1 MAEAI
6 EREDA
11 EEIGEEC
18 DLAVIVQH
26 PPFQNVDLMLLAELF
41 KVVQGAEMDVWRV
54 VPLVRQGRGDG
65 HVPAGNLHA
74 VFPVTKVGERNDPFL
89 ADTQYLPDDVFR
101 VLHGLQGLGKNHVI
115 ERGILKSG

>member
-1 MAEAI
+1 MAETV
-6 EREDA
+6 EREDT
-11 EEIGEEC
+11 EEIGEKR
-18 DLAVIVQH
+18 DLVVIVHH

-41 KVVQGAEMDVWRV
+41 KVVQGAEMHVWRV
-54 VPLVRQGRGDG
+54 VPLVGQARRDG
-65 HVPAGNLHA
+65 HMATDYLHA